1 MYEPK
6 TVQEALDDPNWR
18 LTVMEEMNTLRKNNT
33 WSITDLPQDKKTV
46 GSKWVFI
53 VKCKADES
61 VERYKARLVAKRF
74 TQTHVID
81 YQETFAPVAKINSI
95 RILLSLVVNF
105 NWSLRQ
111 FNVKNAFLNGD
122 LHEEEYMDLPPI
134 SEGSLGRGKVCKL
147 RKSLYRL
154 KQLPRAWF
162 ESFGNVVRRLR
173 FAQSQADHMLF
184 FKHFTEGK

>member
-1 MYEPK
+1 MYVPK

-61 VERYKARLVAKRF
+61 VERYKARLVAKGF

-81 YQETFAPVAKINSI
+81 YKETFAPVAKINSI

-105 NWSLRQ
+105 NWPLRQ
-111 FNVKNAFLNGD
+111 FNVKNAFSNGD

-134 SEGSLGRGKVCKL
+134 FEGSLGRGKVCKL
-147 RKSLYRL
+147 RKSLYGL

-162 ESFGNVVRRLR
+162 ESFGNEVRRLR
-173 FAQSQADHMLF
+173 FTQSQAEHMLF
-184 FKHFTEGK
+184 FKHFTKGK